1 MAMQFSSL
9 PLPVTPTF
17 ESLSALAPD
26 VSGVRDALKATAPW
40 IATIAAA
47 VTVEA
52 VVQLSHD
59 ALLCVAGVAMDSGFA
74 ALGTVAMVSAFLH
87 CMDKKNSFYSLEGV
101 SILTSGLS
109 TLASLDSVLSVAAGV
124 GLGIAEFSGVAG
136 AMVTVVTFATR
147 VRDGDVPGAILSGA
161 KLLALVA
168 LTGHPVALGIVL
180 GANGAYSLYC
190 AYKSYSASQKE
201 KETANAAET
210 AQSNTE
216 PSPDA
221 GTPAVAAVQP
231 AWDEG
236 WDLPWTS
243 TAFPPSGL

>member
-1 MAMQFSSL
+1 MQFSSL

-59 ALLCVAGVAMDSGFA
+59 ALLCVAGVALDSGFA
-74 ALGTVAMVSAFLH
+74 ALGTVAMVSAFRH
-87 CMDKKNSFYSLEGV
+87 CMDEKNSFYSLEGL
-101 SILTSGLS
+101 SILTNGLS
-109 TLASLDSVLSVAAGV
+109 ALSSLDSVLTVAAGV
-124 GLGIAEFSGVAG
+124 GLGIAEFSGVVG

-161 KLLALVA
+161 KLLAMVA

-190 AYKSYSASQKE
+190 AYKAYSASQTGT
-201 KETANAAET
+201 ETVDTTAAPS
-210 AQSNTE
+210 SNE

-221 GTPAVAAVQP
+221 GTRALPAVRP

-236 WDLPWTS
+236 WDLPWIS
-243 TAFPPSGL
+243 APFPPSGL